1 MVPARG
7 PHTTLKESPRL
18 RRHGDERTCQ
28 QALRTKHFL
37 TMSVFNN
44 PDDEQSFNNPDDE
57 QSWITDCIA
66 VSGPLQ
72 NVLAIV
78 SEHARCNVLFY
89 AAVNMR
95 RVSE

>member
-1 MVPARG
+1 MMPARG
-7 PHTTLKESPRL
+7 PQKKLKEIPGL

-28 QALRTKHFL
+28 QVLRAKHLL

-44 PDDEQSFNNPDDE
+44 PDDEQS
-57 QSWITDCIA
+57 WTTDCTA

-72 NVLAIV
+72 NVLLTV
-78 SEHARCNVLFY
+78 SERARCNVLFY
-89 AAVNMR
+89 DAVNMR